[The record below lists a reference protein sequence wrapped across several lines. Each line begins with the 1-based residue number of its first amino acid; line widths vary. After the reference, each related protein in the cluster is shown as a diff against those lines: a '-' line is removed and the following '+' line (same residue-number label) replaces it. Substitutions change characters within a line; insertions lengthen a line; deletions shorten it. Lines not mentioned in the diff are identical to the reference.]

1 MNKHFKHTI
10 IGAIASLTILSGVVS
25 YGLDQPTDQT
35 QELTSKKPCQ
45 AMMHRMH
52 KHWQHH
58 RHIFNLGL
66 NRNKNLNQNDAKVI
80 IQAALLLKGRK
91 DLHVG
96 DIQSKES
103 KRGHAKYL
111 VQIDDQ
117 NNQVISTVVLNSRT
131 GHMHP
136 LRHHEAEKIA
146 S

>member
-1 MNKHFKHTI
+1 MNKHIKKTI
-10 IGAIASLTILSGVVS
+10 VGVIASLTILSGVVS
-25 YGLDQPTDQT
+25 YGLDQPTNQAQDIT
-35 QELTSKKPCQ
+35 DKKPCR
-45 AMMHRMH
+45 AMMHCMH

-58 RHIFNLGL
+58 RHLFNLGL
-66 NRNKNLNQNDAKVI
+66 NRNKNLTQNDAKVI

-103 KRGHAKYL
+103 KHGHTKYL

-117 NNQVISTVVLNSRT
+117 TNQVISTVVLNSRT

-136 LRHHEAEKIA
+136 LRHHEAAKIA